1 MYTGSYSGMRGTRS
15 TPQQNPYTGGASA
28 YGYGG
33 QAQSGGQ
40 GANVA
45 GQTGGSSPGAG
56 WFVPGQYQPYRGGYG
71 QQGYGQQG
79 YGGQYGQSNM
89 RNIMPGFGFAGQQHA
104 QRTPQQAQYPPP
116 PQQQQYMPQQD
127 PQQILQ
133 MMGMMGVNPQAQ
145 QQMMYQSLAPQLAQ
159 MLGISLPML
168 GYYTGQSSDAGY
180 QQGERRE

>member
-33 QAQSGGQ
+33 QMQSGRQGTNAPGQTAGNSFTGANQYGQ
-40 GANVA
+40 G
-45 GQTGGSSPGAG
+45 
-56 WFVPGQYQPYRGGYG
+56 FLPGQSQLYGGGYG
-71 QQGYGQQG
+71 QGFNPMG
-79 YGGQYGQSNM
+79 S
-89 RNIMPGFGFAGQQHA
+89 MPGMGFAGQQYA

-145 QQMMYQSLAPQLAQ
+145 QQMMYQSMAPQLAQ
-159 MLGISLPML
+159 ALGMSLPML
-168 GYYTGQSSDAGY
+168 GYYTGQSPYAGY

>member
-1 MYTGSYSGMRGTRS
+1 
-15 TPQQNPYTGGASA
+15 
-28 YGYGG
+28 
-33 QAQSGGQ
+33 
-40 GANVA
+40 
-45 GQTGGSSPGAG
+45 
-56 WFVPGQYQPYRGGYG
+56 
-71 QQGYGQQG
+71 
-79 YGGQYGQSNM
+79 
-89 RNIMPGFGFAGQQHA
+89 MPGFGFAGQQHA